1 MVKRFEIY
9 LLNLDPEVS
18 DEPKNS
24 RPCVVISPDEMNR
37 NVESIIV
44 APISSVDE
52 DYPTRIKF
60 EFLEKHRAAVL
71 DQIRTVEKN
80 ATCKKDRRDKRH
92 CKTKNIEC
100 STGNV
105 CRVMRPPYFPLR
117 LRSIIPF

>member
-60 EFLEKHRAAVL
+60 EFLDKHRAAVL
-71 DQIRTVEKN
+71 DQIRTVEK
-80 ATCKKDRRDKRH
+80 ARLAKKIGEIKGVAKR
-92 CKTKNIEC
+92 KIL
-100 STGNV
+100 NV
-105 CRVMRPPYFPLR
+105 LQEMFAE
-117 LRSIIPF
+117 